1 MDFRAPKTLSLD
13 DLERWIELPQTFR
26 VPTWLKDTIRFAT
39 NPLDSHQNIPRDTAE
54 LAADVRS
61 KMRTVFDRLHGS
73 TKSMK
78 LTTHLL
84 LHLVNAVG
92 DYADEHADYNKLTM
106 LPQSDMKQ
114 IVFYAR
120 QKASARQ
127 SCEVFF
133 KTADVLT
140 LALSNVISRSSS
152 LPPTIQDPALWN
164 IKPAWPPN
172 AILRDAV
179 TSAVTIPGIADTVLG
194 FVSADSVRETHGY
207 EQWMY
212 KTYKDATGGHR
223 NTDDDEAMLAES
235 VDKATRASI
244 NADIIATTTN
254 TATDAY
260 VHICR
265 RAYARRAAT
274 YLATTKRL
282 YSLWQ
287 QTADRI
293 PDDVLATLQFAL
305 WTTRESMYAHYVT
318 YQETTATRNS
328 FHTQNN
334 ILSGPQQEIM

>member
-1 MDFRAPKTLSLD
+1 
-13 DLERWIELPQTFR
+13 
-26 VPTWLKDTIRFAT
+26 
-39 NPLDSHQNIPRDTAE
+39 
-54 LAADVRS
+54 
-61 KMRTVFDRLHGS
+61 
-73 TKSMK
+73 MK

-84 LHLVNAVG
+84 LHIVNAVG

-106 LPQSDMKQ
+106 LPKSDMKQ

-127 SCEVFF
+127 CCERFF
-133 KTADVLT
+133 KFADVLT

-179 TSAVTIPGIADTVLG
+179 TSAVTIPGIADIVLG
-194 FVSADSVRETHGY
+194 FVSADSVRETNGY
-207 EQWMY
+207 GWWMY
-212 KTYKDATGGHR
+212 KTYTDAYGGHR

-254 TATDAY
+254 TATNTATNAY

-305 WTTRESMYAHYVT
+305 WTTRESIYAHYVT

-328 FHTQNN
+328 FHIQNN
-334 ILSGPQQEIM
+334 ILAGPQQYIM